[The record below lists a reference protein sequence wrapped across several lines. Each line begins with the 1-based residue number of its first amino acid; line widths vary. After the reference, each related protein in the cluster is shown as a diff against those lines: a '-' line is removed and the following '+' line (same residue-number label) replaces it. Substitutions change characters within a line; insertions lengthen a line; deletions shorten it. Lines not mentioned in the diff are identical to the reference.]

1 MVLVG
6 RLCLVV
12 LGTSTAC
19 AFQMPLGGQ
28 RQATVPSKMPQLH
41 LQRLRSPYEATVLR
55 WRGGKA
61 PTMLIPAVEP
71 AVLSSSLQAVTE
83 LLTCCG
89 LGVLATRV
97 GLLDAATTRSL
108 AKCVFNIFLPAML
121 FTSVSRTVASG
132 ASLSSLLPMPLA
144 ALLQIGLGLILVTVL
159 LGGPK
164 EVKTAAG
171 RDVAALSSF
180 GNSGVLPLVFA
191 NCLFR
196 AQPVLLARANSLVA
210 MFLLGWS
217 PLFWTLGYGLLAGK
231 RDGSSGDGPSS
242 ADEDSYWTGL
252 RKRVLTPP
260 IVGCLS
266 GILVGALPPLRTLLV
281 PPAGGGAALL
291 PLPLHRCLEA
301 FGKACEHRSVLNKLP
316 SLPPRVSLP

>member
-1 MVLVG
+1 MV

-28 RQATVPSKMPQLH
+28 RQATLPSNMPQLH

-97 GLLDAATTRSL
+97 GLLDAAGAEPRQM
-108 AKCVFNIFLPAML
+108 VFNIFLRQCSSPPCRVPSQRRELIVVAADAARCTAADWLGL
-121 FTSVSRTVASG
+121 FRHSPCGGPGSKPPRDASG
-132 ASLSSLLPMPLA
+132 CPVEPA
-144 ALLQIGLGLILVTVL
+144 
-159 LGGPK
+159 
-164 EVKTAAG
+164 TAACCHWSLRTACSVRSRCCSPAPIRSLPCFFWAG
-171 RDVAALSSF
+171 LRSLDWATDCSL
-180 GNSGVLPLVFA
+180 GNVTGQ
-191 NCLFR
+191 R
-196 AQPVLLARANSLVA
+196 R
-210 MFLLGWS
+210 W
-217 PLFWTLGYGLLAGK
+217 
-231 RDGSSGDGPSS
+231 PSS
-242 ADEDSYWTGL
+242 ADDDGYWTGL

-266 GILVGALPPLRTLLV
+266 GILVGALPPLRIC
-281 PPAGGGAALL
+281 AA
-291 PLPLHRCLEA
+291 RGWRRRTFA
-301 FGKACEHRSVLNKLP
+301 ASAA
-316 SLPPRVSLP
+316 SMPRGFRQGL

>member
-1 MVLVG
+1 
-6 RLCLVV
+6 
-12 LGTSTAC
+12 
-19 AFQMPLGGQ
+19 
-28 RQATVPSKMPQLH
+28 
-41 LQRLRSPYEATVLR
+41 
-55 WRGGKA
+55 
-61 PTMLIPAVEP
+61 MLIPAVEP

-89 LGVLATRV
+89 LGVLATHV

-171 RDVAALSSF
+171 RDMAALSSF

-242 ADEDSYWTGL
+242 ADEDSYWTGAAEACADTADRRL
-252 RKRVLTPP
+252 PIGYSCGRTAAPP
-260 IVGCLS
+260 NSASAARGWRR
-266 GILVGALPPLRTLLV
+266 RTF
-281 PPAGGGAALL
+281 AASS
-291 PLPLHRCLEA
+291 A
-301 FGKACEHRSVLNKLP
+301 SM
-316 SLPPRVSLP
+316 PRGFRQGL